1 MKTRA
6 ITGFFFVIVML
17 GSIFLGQYTFAAFYL
32 VLSCFTLYE
41 FYKLVGQTV
50 AKPDVPA
57 GIING
62 ALVFAG
68 FGLVIMS
75 NYMVMPV
82 ILDYK
87 KTHALLAL
95 LPITAVLIPI
105 RQLFT
110 KAMMPFNN
118 IGYTFLGI
126 LLVIAPFTF
135 FFALA
140 YTNGAYNFHYPLA
153 FLLLLWANDTG
164 AYLVGRSF
172 GKSKLFER
180 HSPKKT
186 WEGFIGGI
194 FIAAGVALIISH
206 FFTELKWNQWVS
218 IAILISCFG
227 TLGDLVES
235 MFKRSINVKDSG
247 GILPGHGGLLDR
259 FDGLL
264 IAAPVVYT
272 YLYFVT
278 T

>member
-1 MKTRA
+1 
-6 ITGFFFVIVML
+6 
-17 GSIFLGQYTFAAFYL
+17 
-32 VLSCFTLYE
+32 
-41 FYKLVGQTV
+41 
-50 AKPDVPA
+50 
-57 GIING
+57 
-62 ALVFAG
+62 
-68 FGLVIMS
+68 MS

-87 KTHALLAL
+87 KTHALLTL

-164 AYLVGRSF
+164 AYLVGRAF
-172 GKSKLFER
+172 GKTKLFER
-180 HSPKKT
+180 HS
-186 WEGFIGGI
+186 
-194 FIAAGVALIISH
+194 ALIISH

>member
-6 ITGFFFVIVML
+6 ITGILFVIVMV
-17 GSIFLGQYTFAAFYL
+17 GSLLLGQFVFGAFYL
-32 VLSCFTLYE
+32 VLSSLALYE

-62 ALVFAG
+62 VMVFAG
-68 FGLVIMS
+68 FALLTLS
-75 NYMVMPV
+75 NNMALL
-82 ILDYK
+82 IDYK
-87 KTHALLAL
+87 TTHALLFL
-95 LPITAVLIPI
+95 LPVSASAIFI

-118 IGYTFLGI
+118 IGYTCLGI

-135 FFALA
+135 FFAMA
-140 YTNGAYNFHYPLA
+140 YTQGAFNFHFPLA
-153 FLLLLWANDTG
+153 FLMLLWGNDTG
-164 AYLVGRSF
+164 AYLVGRSL
-172 GKSKLFER
+172 GKTKLFER
-180 HSPKKT
+180 HSPQKT

-194 FIAAGVALIISH
+194 AISAGIALLIGH
-206 FFTELKWNQWVS
+206 FFGELKWNQWVS

-272 YLYFVT
+272 YLYFIT
-278 T
+278 A